1 MFTQNYFL
9 FYLVSYRILYARC
22 VRASAQLFIFRIC
35 FVRLKKH
42 VFVKDVQIYFS
53 VFSKIDDR
61 IWGGIFMFLKEILE
75 RLEEWDIHY
84 IRNENSRTDF
94 TGIKMLT
101 KDQKVFLPNVL
112 YFGHVDML
120 PKDLLFDY
128 STNFMLY
135 GPEVKIMGLYVGHA
149 PMTLLYL
156 AEASD
161 PFVVYNTIQEI
172 FLESQQVVTGMRLFL
187 DALFNDEGL
196 QGILD
201 VGYSVLGNPLFLS
214 DNSYKYLAV
223 SSGAQADNP
232 LMEKENSLGRIEKE
246 GIEFIRRNKVD
257 DRVRKSH
264 RPYYLQNP
272 IHNYKGMMIGSVKIH
287 DIEVAHIM
295 MYEQNHLF
303 RENDYELMNRLCR
316 IISIEMQKTDF
327 YKKNKGTMYAYFI
340 GDLLDNNA
348 GNIEQSR
355 ERLAALGYTLQND
368 LFVLSV
374 SNKYN
379 TASEAKQD
387 MIVSDLQNMIPDSL
401 YVIYQNT
408 IIFLINGC
416 AEEDNHRF
424 NNAQVETY
432 LKSNNLIAGLSNCFS
447 NIQEIRKYYEQ
458 SLKAAQLG
466 LKMNNA
472 PGLCRYEAMTIFHL
486 MEISESE
493 DYSLLDFCHPA
504 LLVLKSYDEA
514 KNTDFFNTLYQYLNF
529 SQNTQRTADYLHIHK
544 NTLLY
549 RIEKIKKIT
558 GNPLNHGDELIKL
571 HFSFKILE
579 YLGHEPVHG

>member
-1 MFTQNYFL
+1 
-9 FYLVSYRILYARC
+9 
-22 VRASAQLFIFRIC
+22 
-35 FVRLKKH
+35 
-42 VFVKDVQIYFS
+42 
-53 VFSKIDDR
+53 
-61 IWGGIFMFLKEILE
+61 MFLKEILD
-75 RLEEWDIHY
+75 RLDEWDIRY
-84 IRNENSRTDF
+84 IRNENSKTDF
-94 TGIKMLT
+94 TGIKLLT
-101 KDQKVFLPNVL
+101 ENQTVFLPNIL
-112 YFGHVDML
+112 YFGNVNML
-120 PKDLLFDY
+120 PKDMQFNY

-135 GPEVKIMGLYVGHA
+135 GSEYDILALYMGNA

-156 AEASD
+156 NEESD
-161 PFVVYNTIQEI
+161 PFAVYNTIQEI

-223 SSGAQADNP
+223 SSGTQADNP
-232 LMEKENSLGRIEKE
+232 LMEKENTLGHIEKE
-246 GIEFIRRNKVD
+246 GIEFIRRNKLD
-257 DRVRKSH
+257 DQIRKSR

-272 IHNYKGMMIGSVKIH
+272 VHNYKGMMIGSVKIH
-287 DIEVAHIM
+287 DIEVGHVM
-295 MYEQNHLF
+295 MYEQNHMF
-303 RENDYELMNRLCR
+303 TENDYELMNRLCR

-340 GDLLDNNA
+340 GDLLDNNS

-355 ERLAALGYTLQND
+355 ERLATLGYVLQND
-368 LFVLSV
+368 LFILSI

-379 TASEAKQD
+379 ATSESKQE
-387 MIVSDLQNMIPDSL
+387 MIIADLQNMIPNSL

-416 AEEDNHRF
+416 HEDDNHRF
-424 NNAQVETY
+424 NNPQAENY
-432 LKSNNLIAGLSNCFS
+432 LKANGLIAGLSNCFS

-466 LKMNNA
+466 QKMDNA
-472 PGLCRYEAMTIFHL
+472 PGLYRYESMTIFHL
-486 MEISESE
+486 MEISESK

-504 LLVLKSYDEA
+504 LLVLKAYDEE
-514 KNTDFFNTLYQYLNF
+514 KKTDFFNTLYQYLNF
-529 SQNTQRTADYLHIHK
+529 SQNTQQTADYLHIHK

-579 YLGHEPVHG
+579 YLKQDTVQ

>member
-1 MFTQNYFL
+1 M
-9 FYLVSYRILYARC
+9 YLKDILD
-22 VRASAQLFIFRIC
+22 
-35 FVRLKKH
+35 RL
-42 VFVKDVQIYFS
+42 D
-53 VFSKIDDR
+53 
-61 IWGGIFMFLKEILE
+61 
-75 RLEEWDIHY
+75 EWDIRY
-84 IRNENSRTDF
+84 IRNENSKTDF

-101 KDQKVFLPNVL
+101 KDQSVFLPNVL

-120 PKDLLFDY
+120 PKGISFNY

-135 GPEVKIMGLYVGHA
+135 GPEYEILGLYTSNA
-149 PMTLLYL
+149 PMTLLHL
-156 AEASD
+156 EKNAD
-161 PFVVYNTIQEI
+161 PFSVYNKIQEI
-172 FLESQQVVTGMRLFL
+172 FLEDQQVVTGMRLFL

-201 VGYSVLGNPLFLS
+201 VGYSILGNPLFLS

-223 SSGAQADNP
+223 SSGARADNP
-232 LMEKENSLGRIEKE
+232 LMEKENALGHIEKE

-257 DRVRKSH
+257 DRVRKSQ

-272 IHNYKGMMIGSVKIH
+272 IHNNRGMMIGSVKIH

-295 MYEQNHLF
+295 MYEQNRMF
-303 RENDYELMNRLCR
+303 TESDYELLHRLCR

-340 GDLLDNNA
+340 GDLLDNNS

-355 ERLAALGYTLQND
+355 ERMATLGYKLQNE

-379 TASEAKQD
+379 ATSESKQE
-387 MIVSDLQNMIPDSL
+387 MIIADLQAMIPNSL

-416 AEEDNHRF
+416 SEEDNHRF
-424 NNAQVETY
+424 NNPKVNAY
-432 LKSNNLIAGLSNCFS
+432 MKANSLIAGLSNCFS

-466 LKMNNA
+466 QRMDNE
-472 PGLCRYEAMTIFHL
+472 PGLYHYESMTIFHL
-486 MEISESE
+486 MEISESK
-493 DYSLLDFCHPA
+493 DYNLLDFCHPA
-504 LLVLKSYDEA
+504 ILTLRAYDEE
-514 KNTDFFNTLYQYLNF
+514 KKTDFFNTLYQYLNF
-529 SQNTQRTADYLHIHK
+529 SQNTQQTADHLHIHK

-579 YLGHEPVHG
+579 YLHQESVQ

>member
-1 MFTQNYFL
+1 
-9 FYLVSYRILYARC
+9 
-22 VRASAQLFIFRIC
+22 
-35 FVRLKKH
+35 
-42 VFVKDVQIYFS
+42 
-53 VFSKIDDR
+53 
-61 IWGGIFMFLKEILE
+61 MFLKEILE
-75 RLEEWDIHY
+75 RLDEWDIRY
-84 IRNENSRTDF
+84 IRNENSKTDF
-94 TGIKMLT
+94 TGIKMLS

-112 YFGHVDML
+112 YFGHVNML
-120 PKDLLFDY
+120 PRDIKFDY

-135 GPEVKIMGLYVGHA
+135 GPEYDIIGLYMGNA

-156 AEASD
+156 AEEAD
-161 PFVVYNTIQEI
+161 PFLVYNSIQEI
-172 FLESQQVVTGMRLFL
+172 FLESQQVITGMRLFL

-201 VGYSVLGNPLFLS
+201 VGYSILGNPLFLA
-214 DNSYKYLAV
+214 DNSYKYLAI
-223 SSGAQADNP
+223 SSGTQADNP
-232 LMEKENSLGRIEKE
+232 LMEKETSLGHIDEA
-246 GIEFIRRNKVD
+246 GIEYIRRNKLD
-257 DRVRKSH
+257 DQVRKSN
-264 RPYYLQNP
+264 RPVYIQHPL
-272 IHNYKGMMIGSVKIH
+272 HNNTGMMIGIVKIH

-303 RENDYELMNRLCR
+303 SENDYELMHRLCR
-316 IISIEMQKTDF
+316 IISIELQKTDF

-340 GDLLDNNA
+340 GDLLDNNS
-348 GNIEQSR
+348 GNIEQSK
-355 ERLAALGYTLQND
+355 ERLATLGYRLQND
-368 LFVLSV
+368 LFILSI

-379 TASEAKQD
+379 ATSESKQE
-387 MIVSDLQNMIPDSL
+387 MIIADLQSMIPNSL

-416 AEEDNHRF
+416 ALEDNHRF
-424 NNAQVETY
+424 NNPKAEEY
-432 LKSNNLIAGLSNCFS
+432 LKANNLIAGLSNCFS
-447 NIQEIRKYYEQ
+447 NIQEIRKYYDQ

-486 MEISESE
+486 MEISESK

-504 LLVLKSYDEA
+504 LLILKAYDEE
-514 KNTDFFNTLYQYLNF
+514 KKTDFFNTLYQYLNF
-529 SQNTQRTADYLHIHK
+529 SQNTQQTADYLHIHK

-549 RIEKIKKIT
+549 RVEKIKKIT

-579 YLGHEPVHG
+579 YLRQESVS

>member
-1 MFTQNYFL
+1 MY
-9 FYLVSYRILYARC
+9 
-22 VRASAQLFIFRIC
+22 
-35 FVRLKKH
+35 
-42 VFVKDVQIYFS
+42 
-53 VFSKIDDR
+53 
-61 IWGGIFMFLKEILE
+61 LKEILD
-75 RLEEWDIHY
+75 RLDEWNIKY
-84 IRNENSRTDF
+84 IRNENSKTDF

-101 KDQKVFLPNVL
+101 RNQSVFLPNVL

-120 PKDLLFDY
+120 PRDIIFNH

-135 GPEVKIMGLYVGHA
+135 GPEYEILGLYTGNA
-149 PMTLLYL
+149 PMTLLHL
-156 AEASD
+156 DESAD
-161 PFVVYNTIQEI
+161 PFVVYNSIQEI
-172 FLESQQVVTGMRLFL
+172 FLESQQVVSGMRLFL

-223 SSGAQADNP
+223 SSGAQADTP
-232 LMEKENSLGRIEKE
+232 LMEKENALGHIEKE
-246 GIEFIRRNKVD
+246 GIEFIRQNKVD
-257 DRVRKSH
+257 DRVRKSQ

-272 IHNYKGMMIGSVKIH
+272 VHNNRGMMIGSVKIH

-295 MYEQNHLF
+295 MYEQNRMF
-303 RENDYELMNRLCR
+303 TENDYELMNRLCR

-340 GDLLDNNA
+340 GDLLDNNS

-355 ERLAALGYTLQND
+355 ERLATLGYKLQND

-379 TASEAKQD
+379 ATSESKQE
-387 MIVSDLQNMIPDSL
+387 MIISDLQSMIPNSL

-416 AEEDNHRF
+416 DPSDNHRF
-424 NNAQVETY
+424 NNAKVDAY
-432 LKSNNLIAGLSNCFS
+432 MKANSLIAGLSNCFS

-466 LKMNNA
+466 QKMDNA
-472 PGLCRYEAMTIFHL
+472 PGLYRYESMTIFHL
-486 MEISESE
+486 MEISESK
-493 DYSLLDFCHPA
+493 DYNLLDFCHPA
-504 LLVLKSYDEA
+504 LLTLRAYDEE
-514 KNTDFFNTLYQYLNF
+514 KKTDFFNTLYQYLNF
-529 SQNTQRTADYLHIHK
+529 SQNTQQTADYLHIHK

-579 YLGHEPVHG
+579 YLRQESVQ

>member
-1 MFTQNYFL
+1 
-9 FYLVSYRILYARC
+9 
-22 VRASAQLFIFRIC
+22 
-35 FVRLKKH
+35 
-42 VFVKDVQIYFS
+42 
-53 VFSKIDDR
+53 
-61 IWGGIFMFLKEILE
+61 MFLKEILE
-75 RLEEWDIHY
+75 HLNEWDIRY
-84 IRNENSRTDF
+84 IRNENSHTDF
-94 TGIKMLT
+94 TGIKLLT
-101 KDQKVFLPNVL
+101 DNQTVFLPNVL

-120 PKDLLFDY
+120 PRDIRFNY

-135 GPEVKIMGLYVGHA
+135 GPEYECIGIHMGNA

-156 AEASD
+156 AEDTD
-161 PFVVYNTIQEI
+161 PFVVYNKIQEI
-172 FLESQQVVTGMRLFL
+172 FLEDQKVVAGMRQFL
-187 DALFNDEGL
+187 DALFHDDGL

-201 VGYSVLGNPLFLS
+201 VGYSVLGNPLFLA

-232 LMEKENSLGRIEKE
+232 LMEKENALGHIEKE
-246 GIEFIRRNKVD
+246 GIEFIRRNKLD
-257 DRVRKSH
+257 DQVRKSN
-264 RPYYLQNP
+264 RPVYIQNP
-272 IHNYKGMMIGSVKIH
+272 IHNNKGMMIGMVKIH

-303 RENDYELMNRLCR
+303 ADNDYELMQRLCR

-340 GDLLDNNA
+340 GDLLDNNS

-355 ERLAALGYTLQND
+355 ERLATLGYKLQND
-368 LFVLSV
+368 LFILSI

-379 TASEAKQD
+379 ATSESRQE
-387 MIVSDLQNMIPDSL
+387 MIIADLQNRIPNSL
-401 YVIYQNT
+401 YVIYQNN

-416 AEEDNHRF
+416 HAEDNHRF
-424 NNAQVETY
+424 NNPSVEEY
-432 LKSNNLIAGLSNCFS
+432 LKANGLIAGLSNCFS

-466 LKMNNA
+466 QKMDNE
-472 PGLCRYEAMTIFHL
+472 PGLYRYEAMTIFHL
-486 MEISESE
+486 MEISESK
-493 DYSLLDFCHPA
+493 DYNLLDFCHPA
-504 LLVLKSYDEA
+504 LLTLRAYDEE
-514 KNTDFFNTLYQYLNF
+514 KKTDFFNTLYQYLNF
-529 SQNTQRTADYLHIHK
+529 SQNTQQTADYLHIHK

-579 YLGHEPVHG
+579 YLRQESVQ